1 MRVLVASLFLLAA
14 RAQPP
19 QEDAVLERL
28 LERAAGAARRF
39 VTEFQSYACNERVL
53 QVKYGQGDHIDARQ
67 EEVYD
72 YLLLISDDGGIRF
85 EESRI
90 SKQRPAKTPQRPLL
104 VTTGF
109 AVLSVIFH
117 EQFQPGYRF
126 RRLGPEA
133 RGGRMLEK
141 VTFEA
146 LPGGASP
153 SVLEA
158 GGRQYVLEWR
168 GSAWLDPGTGAVARI
183 EVELMRALDDI
194 GLAALRA
201 EVEFLPVGGSTEVW
215 APREAVI
222 EARTRRQRWRNV
234 HEFSGYR
241 KFDVQTEQKIGE
253 VKR

>member
-1 MRVLVASLFLLAA
+1 M
-14 RAQPP
+14 
-19 QEDAVLERL
+19 
-28 LERAAGAARRF
+28 
-39 VTEFQSYACNERVL
+39 
-53 QVKYGQGDHIDARQ
+53 
-67 EEVYD
+67 YD

-141 VTFEA
+141 VMFEA

-201 EVEFLPVGGSTEVW
+201 EVEFSPVGGSTEVW

>member
-1 MRVLVASLFLLAA
+1 MRLLVASLFMLAA
-14 RAQPP
+14 RAQAPGG
-19 QEDAVLERL
+19 DAALEQL
-28 LERAAGAARRF
+28 LERAAGAAGRF
-39 VTEFQSYACNERVL
+39 AAEFQAHACTERVL

-67 EEVYD
+67 EVVYD

-90 SKQRPAKTPQRPLL
+90 IKQRPAKTPQRPLL

-109 AVLSVIFH
+109 AVLSVVFH

-141 VTFEA
+141 VSFEA

-168 GSAWLDPGTGAVARI
+168 GLAWLDPETGAVARM
-183 EVELMRALDDI
+183 EADLMRTLDDI

-201 EVEFLPVGGSTEVW
+201 EVDYSALEGAAGVWLPK
-215 APREAVI
+215 EAAI

-234 HEFSGYR
+234 HEFSGFR